1 MHDMSTLRGHN
12 ALSPDGAKIGTIQDI
27 YYDEQ
32 TDQPEWLA
40 VKTGLLGTRVSFV
53 PLANARQQGDDVVVA
68 YDKDRVK
75 AAPNMDADGQL
86 SQDEE
91 ARLYEHYGLAY
102 SSAASDT
109 GLPEGGHVP
118 SGREPSG
125 ADDAM
130 TRSEEELRVAK
141 TSQPAGKARLRKWVD
156 TEHVSTTVPV
166 AHEEV
171 RVEREPIT
179 DANIDQAMKGAEISE
194 SEHEVTLH
202 EEQAVAA
209 KETVPK
215 ERVRLEKDVVIEEA
229 EVDAD
234 LRKERVETEVQ
245 RPRGS

>member
-1 MHDMSTLRGHN
+1 
-12 ALSPDGAKIGTIQDI
+12 
-27 YYDEQ
+27 
-32 TDQPEWLA
+32 
-40 VKTGLLGTRVSFV
+40 
-53 PLANARQQGDDVVVA
+53 
-68 YDKDRVK
+68 
-75 AAPNMDADGQL
+75 MDADGQL

-118 SGREPSG
+118 SGRAPSG

-141 TSQPAGKARLRKWVD
+141 TSQAAGKARLRKWVD
-156 TEHVSTTVPV
+156 TEHVSTTVP

-202 EEQAVAA
+202 EEQAVAT

-245 RPRGS
+245 RPRES